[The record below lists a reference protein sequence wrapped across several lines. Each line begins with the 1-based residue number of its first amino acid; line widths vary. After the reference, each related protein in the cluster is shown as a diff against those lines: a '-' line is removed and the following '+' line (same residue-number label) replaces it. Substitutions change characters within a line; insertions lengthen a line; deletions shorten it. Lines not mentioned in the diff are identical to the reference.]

1 MKIKPIIT
9 IIITMVS
16 LSLITAVTVLYSE
29 GWRFNTK
36 NKVLQ
41 KTGMLAIRSTPEG
54 AKVYLNEKTATA
66 TNDTIPSL
74 TPGMYEIKVEKE
86 GFEVW
91 KKNIEIFPELVTDIT
106 AVLVSQSPRIEPLT
120 NTGVKIFSLSSSLD
134 KLAYIPLNTEKMG
147 IWVLPLSGAT
157 LNLFRTNPNLIA
169 QDDIEH
175 VYSSAENIWWSPD
188 DSEMLIQI
196 NKEGFYLIDMQRQIK
211 EPLEINDP
219 ETIFEKWEQEKAKK
233 RKAFLEK
240 QKISAGLTNIAL
252 DKNTIWSPDE
262 KKFLYLKDYG
272 DMVEIEI
279 YNMEDPLPVGEKKQ
293 YTTYR
298 TKKDSLKNLSWY
310 PDSYHLIL
318 LEGTTISLIR
328 IDGTNKTEIFTAN
341 GSLTSEKIFP
351 APWGDKV
358 IILASF
364 KQNAASDLYSV
375 GIR

>member
-1 MKIKPIIT
+1 MKIKPLVT
-9 IIITMVS
+9 VFLTMFI
-16 LSLITAVTVLYSE
+16 LSLITAGVVFYSE

-41 KTGMLAIRSTPEG
+41 KTGMLAIRSIPEG
-54 AKVYLNEKTATA
+54 AKVYLNGKTTTA

-91 KKNIEIFPELVTDIT
+91 EKEIEIFPELVTDIT
-106 AVLVSQSPRIEPLT
+106 AILISQSPRIEPLT
-120 NTGVKIFSLSSSLD
+120 NTGVSVFSLSSSLD
-134 KLAYIPLNTEKMG
+134 KLAYVPINTEKKG
-147 IWVLPLSGAT
+147 IWVLPLSGTT
-157 LNLFRTNPNLIA
+157 LNLFRTNPNLVA
-169 QDDIEH
+169 ADDENHI
-175 VYSSAENIWWSPD
+175 YSSAENIWWSPD
-188 DSEMLIQI
+188 DSEMLIQL
-196 NKEGFYLIDMQRQIK
+196 NEEGFYLIDLQNQVKTPTEIK
-211 EPLEINDP
+211 DP
-219 ETIFEKWEQEKAKK
+219 QTIFEKWEQEKAKK

-240 QKISAGLTNIAL
+240 EEVSAELINIAL

-272 DMVEIEI
+272 EMTEIEI
-279 YNMEDPLPVGEKKQ
+279 YNMEDPLPVGEKRQ

-298 TKKDSLKNLSWY
+298 TNRNSLKYLAWY
-310 PDSYHLIL
+310 PDSYHLAL
-318 LEGTTISLIR
+318 LEDTTISLIR

-341 GSLTSEKIFP
+341 GSLADSKVFP
-351 APWGDKV
+351 SPWGDKM

-364 KQNAASDLYSV
+364 KQNTPPDLYAV

>member
-1 MKIKPIIT
+1 MKIKPIVT

-91 KKNIEIFPELVTDIT
+91 KKDIEIFPELVTDIT
-106 AVLVSQSPRIEPLT
+106 AILVSQSPRIEPLT

-169 QDDIEH
+169 QDDTEH
-175 VYSSAENIWWSPD
+175 IYSSAENIWWSPD

-196 NKEGFYLIDMQRQIK
+196 NKEGFYLIDMQKQIK

-219 ETIFEKWEQEKAKK
+219 EAIFEKWEQEKAKK

-240 QKISAGLTNIAL
+240 QEISTELTNIAL

-272 DMVEIEI
+272 DIVEIEI

-298 TKKDSLKNLSWY
+298 TKKDYLKNLSWY
-310 PDSYHLIL
+310 PDSCHLIL

-341 GSLTSEKIFP
+341 GSLASEKIFP

-364 KQNAASDLYSV
+364 KQNTAPDLYSV